1 MRVFAPIASV
11 TMRRFSSIASLLALT
26 LAASCLDLNPNVTAC
41 TVSTAPSSLTL
52 SVNSIATVVATAFD
66 CKGNSIAK
74 KTISYSSANSAVA
87 TVTINGQVIAVGVGT
102 TTVSAVAD
110 GKTATVPVTV
120 TPETAASITVNPPSV
135 TLRRGDTRQ
144 MSYVAFNAARNPIS
158 GVTVRWSTSNSS
170 IATVTQ
176 TGLVTALVAGTVTVT
191 ADANNVF
198 GAAQVIVTEPVI
210 GSCTLTPTSFK
221 VTTGQS
227 VQPTLAIRD
236 TASRALPLLGR
247 PIVWASDNENV
258 ATVTNT
264 GFITTRKAG
273 TAKITAS
280 SVEYPSVT
288 CSSTVEAVDPRINQV
303 VIQQRTGSLRLGIPR
318 GLTVALFDSV
328 GTVIPSG
335 RVVTWSTNTPS
346 VANVTQAGIVTGIA
360 LGTAR
365 VIATSEGV
373 ADTVSF
379 PVTKIPVQ
387 TVTIS
392 PLQVTLQEGGTVQLS
407 STVTDSAGTVV
418 IDRLVEWL
426 TSDPSK
432 ASVSASGFVTTFV
445 PGAVNIFAT
454 SEGKISQGT
463 SVTIQQIPAD
473 SIVVGSTGITVK
485 VGAPNQTAFAVT
497 VIDRNGNV
505 LRNRNVVVTNS
516 APGVASVT
524 QSTTNGVI
532 GVLGVTPGTAVL
544 TLQVV
549 NANNQNEGKPSTVTV
564 TVTP

>member
-26 LAASCLDLNPNVTAC
+26 LAAGCLDLNPNVAAC

-74 KTISYSSANSAVA
+74 KTISYSSANTAVA
-87 TVTINGQVIAVGVGT
+87 TITIAGQVIAVGVGQ
-102 TTVSAVAD
+102 TTVSAIAD
-110 GKTATVPVTV
+110 SKTATIPVTV
-120 TPETAASITVNPPSV
+120 TPETAASITVNPPSQ
-135 TLRRGDTRQ
+135 TLRRGDNKQ
-144 MSYVAFNAARNPIS
+144 MSFVAFNAARNPIS
-158 GVTVRWSTSNSS
+158 GVTVRWATSNSS
-170 IATVTQ
+170 IATISQ
-176 TGLVTALVAGTVTVT
+176 NGLVTGLTSGTVTVT

-198 GAAQVIVTEPVI
+198 GAAQIIVTEPVI
-210 GSCTLTPTSFK
+210 GACTLTPTSFK
-221 VTTGQS
+221 VTTGAS
-227 VQPTLAIRD
+227 VQPTLALKD
-236 TASRALPLLGR
+236 TATGVLPLLGR
-247 PIVWASDNENV
+247 PIVWSSDNETV

-273 TAKITAS
+273 RANITAS
-280 SVEYPSVT
+280 SVEYPAVT
-288 CSSTVEAVDPRINQV
+288 CRSAIEAVDARIVQV
-303 VIQQRTGSLRLGIPR
+303 VILQRTGSLRVGIPR
-318 GLTVALFDSV
+318 GLSVALLDSV
-328 GTVIPSG
+328 GANIPSG
-335 RVVTWSTNTPS
+335 RLVTWSTNTPT
-346 VANVTQAGIVTGIA
+346 VANVTQAGLVTGIA

-379 PVTKIPVQ
+379 AVTKIPVS

-392 PLQVTLQEGGTVQLS
+392 PLQVTLQEGGTVQLTP
-407 STVTDSAGTVV
+407 TVTDSAGTIVT
-418 IDRLVEWL
+418 DRLVEWL
-426 TSDPSK
+426 TSDPSR
-432 ASVSASGFVTTFV
+432 ASVSTSGFVRTLV
-445 PGAVNIFAT
+445 PGSVNIFAT
-454 SEGKISQGT
+454 SEGRISQGT

-473 SIVVGSTGITVK
+473 TIVVGSTGVTVK
-485 VGAPNQTAFAVT
+485 VGALNQTAFAVT
-497 VIDRNGNV
+497 VLDRNGNV

-524 QSTTNGVI
+524 QSTTNGVV
-532 GVLGVTPGTAVL
+532 GVLGITPGTAVL

-549 NANNQNEGKPSTVTV
+549 NANSQNEGKASTVTV